1 MIKRSI
7 ALASALSCAFVAL
20 PLQSV
25 FAAEM
30 SINTIEALSF
40 LSGTWE
46 GNGWIRQGPSAPQNF
61 NSREVVEAK
70 AGGRVLTITGK
81 HTAAD
86 TGRLVHDAFAV
97 VSPGASA
104 QSYRMQS
111 FLASGQSGDFQARLE
126 QGAFIWEMT
135 DPRGGKIRYTIR
147 VANDQWKE
155 VGEYSSDG
163 ARWHEFFGMSLKR
176 VSGGT
181 AKGAAN

>member
-1 MIKRSI
+1 MKHNI
-7 ALASALSCAFVAL
+7 ALVSALSCVLGSL

-25 FAAEM
+25 FAAET
-30 SINTIEALSF
+30 STHTIEALSF
-40 LSGTWE
+40 LNGTWE

-61 NSREVVEAK
+61 NSQEVVETK
-70 AGGRVLTITGK
+70 AGDRVLTITGR

-111 FLASGQSGDFQARLE
+111 YLASGQPGDFQAHLE
-126 QGAFIWEMT
+126 QGAFIWEST
-135 DPRGGKIRYTIR
+135 DPRGGKIRFTIR
-147 VANDQWKE
+147 VANDEWKE

-163 ARWHEFFGMSLKR
+163 AKWHEFFGMSLKR
-176 VSGGT
+176 VSGGC
-181 AKGAAN
+181 N

>member
-1 MIKRSI
+1 MMKRAI
-7 ALASALSCAFVAL
+7 APVSALLCVLGSL

-25 FAAEM
+25 FAAET
-30 SINTIEALSF
+30 SINTLEALSF
-40 LSGTWE
+40 LNGTWE
-46 GNGWIRQGPSAPQNF
+46 GNGWIRQGPTAPQNF
-61 NSREVVEAK
+61 NSQEVVDAK

-86 TGRLVHDAFAV
+86 TGRLVHDAFAMI
-97 VSPGASA
+97 SPGAGA

-111 FLASGQSGDFQARLE
+111 FLASGQAGDFQAHLE
-126 QGAFIWEMT
+126 PGAFIWEMT

-163 ARWHEFFGMSLKR
+163 AQWHEFFGMSLKR

-181 AKGAAN
+181 AKSACN